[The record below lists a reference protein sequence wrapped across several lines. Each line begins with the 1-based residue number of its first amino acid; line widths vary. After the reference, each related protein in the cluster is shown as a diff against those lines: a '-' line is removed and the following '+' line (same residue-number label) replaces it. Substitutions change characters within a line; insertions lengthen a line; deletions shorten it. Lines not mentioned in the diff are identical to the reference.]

1 MKKQREGT
9 VNQVAQDDTT
19 TTDRIEDKNGDSNT
33 RIIEHV
39 MQNKLCCRFLQGNFG
54 KKTEVFNFD
63 SADGAIVSLKRVK
76 DFSCAICVLW
86 DNGSA
91 VPVNGRWVIGSEAA

>member
-54 KKTEVFNFD
+54 KKRKC
-63 SADGAIVSLKRVK
+63 SIL
-76 DFSCAICVLW
+76 ILQM
-86 DNGSA
+86 
-91 VPVNGRWVIGSEAA
+91 VPLLA